1 MNDEKIIA
9 ALLAYP
15 TIRAAAE
22 ALNISEGTI
31 YNRMNDIGFADKLNR
46 EKVLILE
53 QCATAFQADMDKAR
67 STLVSIM
74 ENEENP
80 TRDRIQAA
88 CSVLKYGETML
99 TVAKNQ
105 KRAELANRTE
115 LDGFDDIFS
124 ITRSVEFAE

>member
-9 ALLAYP
+9 ALLAHP
-15 TIRAAAE
+15 TIRAE
-22 ALNISEGTI
+22 ATALSISEGTI
-31 YNRMNDIGFADKLNR
+31 YNKMNDQTFVDKLNR
-46 EKVLILE
+46 TKALILE
-53 QCATAFQADMDKAR
+53 QCATAFHADMEAAR
-67 STLVSIM
+67 ATLVSIM

-115 LDGFDDIFS
+115 LDGVDDIFS
-124 ITRSVEFAE
+124 TTRSVEFAE

>member
-9 ALLAYP
+9 SLLAHP
-15 TIRAAAE
+15 TIRAAAT
-22 ALNISEGTI
+22 ALNLSEGTI
-31 YNRMNDIGFADKLNR
+31 YNKMNDQTFVDKLNR
-46 EKVLILE
+46 TKALILE

-74 ENEENP
+74 ENEDTP
-80 TRDRIQAA
+80 ARDRIKAA
-88 CSVLKYGETML
+88 CSILKNGEAML
-99 TVAKNQ
+99 NIADSR

-124 ITRSVEFAE
+124 TTRSVEFAE

>member
-1 MNDEKIIA
+1 MTDEKIIA

-15 TIRAAAE
+15 TIRAAAA

-31 YNRMNDIGFADKLNR
+31 YNRMNDIDFADKLNR

-74 ENEENP
+74 ENEENSA
-80 TRDRIQAA
+80 RDRIHAA
-88 CSVLKYGETML
+88 CSILKHGEAML
-99 TVAKNQ
+99 TIADN
-105 KRAELANRTE
+105 RRHAELVNRTE
-115 LDGFDDIFS
+115 FHGFDDIFS
-124 ITRSVEFAE
+124 TTRSVEFAE